1 MKVPLLAIILL
12 ILPISLLAQENI
24 LVTGMVTEADT
35 GMPVPSVNVVEKG
48 TSNGVLTNFDGE
60 FAIEVP
66 SDAILVFSF
75 VGYETQ
81 EVAVNGKTEL
91 QVSFAPATSALDE
104 VVVVGYGT
112 QKKADLT
119 GAVSVVDMESM
130 GRQPS
135 PQVTEQL
142 QGQAS
147 GVTVTSS
154 GQPGQAPQV
163 RIRGINTFGDSTPL
177 YVVDGVPTQNINY
190 LNPNDIENMQVLKDA
205 GSASIYGAR
214 AANGVIIITTK
225 KG

>member
-81 EVAVNGKTEL
+81 EVVVNGKTEL
-91 QVSFAPATSALDE
+91 P
-104 VVVVGYGT
+104 
-112 QKKADLT
+112 K
-119 GAVSVVDMESM
+119 
-130 GRQPS
+130 
-135 PQVTEQL
+135 
-142 QGQAS
+142 
-147 GVTVTSS
+147 
-154 GQPGQAPQV
+154 
-163 RIRGINTFGDSTPL
+163 
-177 YVVDGVPTQNINY
+177 
-190 LNPNDIENMQVLKDA
+190 
-205 GSASIYGAR
+205 
-214 AANGVIIITTK
+214 
-225 KG
+225 